1 MKDAYYFSHD
11 ANAKDDPKCVVLID
25 ELGMEGYG
33 IYWMLVETLRS
44 EADFKCP
51 LRMLNGLARRY
62 NTSVEKVKSV
72 VTRYDLFDQ
81 DDEWFW
87 SESLMRRME
96 VYQERKQKLREAG
109 RKGGIAKAS
118 VKHRQSDGI
127 ASVNHRH
134 SDDVA
139 SPEHRHSDDVASPE
153 HRQSHAIAS
162 PEHRHSNPLA
172 LKESKGKES
181 KVKESESVEK
191 EVARDHWK
199 VEDNEAVKVYIEVFH
214 KPLRPFQ
221 RDLIA
226 HHVKENIAAWRNT
239 CEFWREED
247 YKAGNVEDMIKRYK
261 RSLEVDDSNGKDA
274 SNLSQ
279 AVRHRLEQMKRDR
292 NISDDA
298 VKKVLSGELTIKL
311 NPQGF
316 PYLTKTTA

>member
-62 NTSVEKVKSV
+62 NTSAEKVQSV
-72 VTRYDLFDQ
+72 VTRYGLFDH
-81 DDEWFW
+81 DDESFW

-118 VKHRQSDGI
+118 VKHRQSD
-127 ASVNHRH
+127 
-134 SDDVA
+134 
-139 SPEHRHSDDVASPE
+139 DVASPE

-172 LKESKGKES
+172 LKERKGKEK
-181 KVKESESVEK
+181 KVKESESAEK

-199 VEDNEAVKVYIEVFH
+199 VEDNEAVKVYIEVFQ

-226 HHVKENIAAWRNT
+226 HHVKGNIPAWRNT
-239 CEFWREED
+239 CEFWRDED

-274 SNLSQ
+274 SNLPQ
-279 AVRHRLEQMKRDR
+279 AVRHRLDQMKRDR
-292 NISDDA
+292 TISDDA
-298 VKKVLSGELTIKL
+298 VKKVLSGEMTIKL

-316 PYLTKTTA
+316 PYLTKNTA

>member
-62 NTSVEKVKSV
+62 NTSAEKVQSV
-72 VTRYDLFDQ
+72 VTRYGLFDR

-118 VKHRQSDGI
+118 VKHRQSDG
-127 ASVNHRH
+127 
-134 SDDVA
+134 
-139 SPEHRHSDDVASPE
+139 VASPE

-172 LKESKGKES
+172 LKERKGKEK

-191 EVARDHWK
+191 DVARDHWK
-199 VEDNEAVKVYIEVFH
+199 VEDNEAVKVYIEVFQ

-226 HHVKENIAAWRNT
+226 HHVKDNIPAWRNT

-279 AVRHRLEQMKRDR
+279 AVRHRLDQMKRDR
-292 NISDDA
+292 TISDDA
-298 VKKVLSGELTIKL
+298 VKKVLSGEMTIKL

-316 PYLTKTTA
+316 PYLTKNTA

>member
-44 EADFKCP
+44 EADYKCP

-62 NTSVEKVKSV
+62 NTSAEKVQTV
-72 VTRYDLFDQ
+72 VTRYGLFER

-96 VYQERKQKLREAG
+96 VYEERKQKLREAG
-109 RKGGIAKAS
+109 RKGGIAKAQS
-118 VKHRQSDGI
+118 KHR
-127 ASVNHRH
+127 H
-134 SDDVA
+134 
-139 SPEHRHSDDVASPE
+139 
-153 HRQSHAIAS
+153 SHAIAS

-181 KVKESESVEK
+181 KVKESKSVEK
-191 EVARDHWK
+191 DVARNHWK
-199 VEDNEAVKVYIEVFH
+199 VESNEAVKIYIEVFH

-226 HHVKENIAAWRNT
+226 HHVKDNIPAWRNT
-239 CEFWREED
+239 CEFWHEEG
-247 YKAGNVEDMIKRYK
+247 YKPGNVEDMIKRYK
-261 RSLEVDDSNGKDA
+261 RSLEVDGNEVERATNISTVMK
-274 SNLSQ
+274 Q
-279 AVRHRLEQMKRDR
+279 RLERMQKEG
-292 NISDDA
+292 NISPDA
-298 VKKVLSGELTIKL
+298 VKKVLAGELVIKS

-316 PYLTKTTA
+316 YYVTKNTA